1 MDVLRCGSYHEVV
14 PRIAADVI
22 AGEDTNAELFLTKET
37 PRLSLV
43 GLRSGQGNSLR
54 RTY

>member
-14 PRIAADVI
+14 PRIAAGVI
-22 AGEDTNAELFLTKET
+22 AGEDTAELFLTKET